1 MSKTTPAPPGH
12 GTARRQLA
20 LLVAAF
26 VPLFAG
32 PGALQLYLR
41 DLYEGAGQAAVSAA
55 VFLAVAYSAMGVH
68 RLLVGWTVRRLGD
81 RAALLVGA
89 LGYVFFA
96 AAQWPGIGGWWLVLV
111 AAAFGWC
118 GSWVWLVTG
127 ATVLDLSRR
136 AAFGRAVGLLYC
148 CSAFGQAVGVALL
161 GLLIAA
167 GAPRGAVL
175 VALGL
180 GVAAVALLASRRPPP
195 VRREPVRVRT
205 LLRFARDPRLVIV
218 GLFLMVGSMPF
229 GLILGAFRDHVSRSA
244 EVWQVLPWFFLA
256 RSVLAL
262 VGGSLVDRLGRGRAL
277 IIGFAIGAI
286 ALAAVPWL
294 ETSMGLA
301 VAALAMGVQVSLI
314 PVAGTAL
321 VGDITASP
329 ERPIA
334 LGVLFFWRDVGA
346 VVGILGGA
354 EVSRHFGAGGW
365 GFLVFA
371 GVLAVF
377 AGLAVVLSRRA
388 DAPASG
394 PEGAG

>member
-1 MSKTTPAPPGH
+1 MSTTTPAPPGH
-12 GTARRQLA
+12 RTARRQLA

-41 DLYEGAGQAAVSAA
+41 DLYAGAGQAGVSAA

-89 LGYVFFA
+89 FGYVLFA

-136 AAFGRAVGLLYC
+136 AAFGRAV
-148 CSAFGQAVGVALL
+148 
-161 GLLIAA
+161 
-167 GAPRGAVL
+167 
-175 VALGL
+175 GL

-244 EVWQVLPWFFLA
+244 EVWQVVPWFFLA

-262 VGGSLVDRLGRGRAL
+262 VGGSLVDRVGRGRAL
-277 IIGFAIGAI
+277 TIGFAIGAI

-294 ETSMGLA
+294 ETSIGLA
-301 VAALAMGVQVSLI
+301 VAALAMGIQVSLI

-321 VGDITASP
+321 VGDITAGP

-346 VVGILGGA
+346 VAGILGGA
-354 EVSRHFGAGGW
+354 AVSRHFGAGGW